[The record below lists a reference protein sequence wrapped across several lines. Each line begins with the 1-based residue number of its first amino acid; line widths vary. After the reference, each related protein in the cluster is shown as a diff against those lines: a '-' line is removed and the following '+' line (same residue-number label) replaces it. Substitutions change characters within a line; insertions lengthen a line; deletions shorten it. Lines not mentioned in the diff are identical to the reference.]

1 MGQVLD
7 LDAKIYKIIS
17 HVFRRPYLS
26 VLPDTPFPQL
36 ATYLATGHQVLVD
49 GLIVAEDRK
58 LIGMIGGKEILEFLV
73 SSANSNNNDFMRIT
87 ASDIMISDAS
97 AVNIDS
103 SLDDLLSLFEK
114 TKFGFAPITIKDS
127 LIGSIGIRDLL
138 PLILEANLSTPI
150 KEIESPVCRLGG
162 DETLKNS
169 IESML
174 KNRIRNLVFP
184 GSDYPHNRN
193 ADFIINDRKV
203 LEFIF
208 SYEGKK
214 IISGEDWPTPLDR
227 IKVNS
232 LDMIPAS
239 YVSQSETVSKA
250 AKLLSSIYTPAL
262 LSENNIITPWDIVMK
277 TIRRDFSSRS

>member
-103 SLDDLLSLFEK
+103 SLDDLLRLFEER
-114 TKFGFAPITIKDS
+114 KFGFAPITSKGS

-169 IESML
+169 IELML

-193 ADFIINDRKV
+193 ADFIINDRKI

-214 IISGEDWPTPLDR
+214 IISGEDWPKPLDR
-227 IKVNS
+227 IKINS